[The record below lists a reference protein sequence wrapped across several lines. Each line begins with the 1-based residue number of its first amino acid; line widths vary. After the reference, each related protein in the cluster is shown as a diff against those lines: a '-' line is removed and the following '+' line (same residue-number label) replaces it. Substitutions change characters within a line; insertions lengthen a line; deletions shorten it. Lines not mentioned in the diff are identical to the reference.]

1 MKAVK
6 KVQVR
11 RKILQKL
18 KKAAERRVNH
28 RAQRVKYGNWERTK
42 TQWYRISVIMCLNIP
57 NKVKVITTGVT

>member
-11 RKILQKL
+11 KKILQKL

-28 RAQRVKYGNWERTK
+28 RAQGVMYRNWERKK
-42 TQWYRISVIMCLNIP
+42 TQWYRISVIMCLKICNRA
-57 NKVKVITTGVT
+57 KARTKGLT